1 MDFRLVQDAERQ
13 MLRDG
18 KSAASIDEM
27 KTAYRQQVFNTGGYS
42 QTAGLGSFA
51 SGGEAYGPPP
61 VSGPVP
67 QGINKNI
74 GFAEGGAAMR
84 GIGTLNDTARNM
96 TRGPRGIGAYQQYA
110 DGGPVSGI
118 PRYAELMNEPH
129 MLAYINPQEE
139 QMLRDAGGAGIPGP
153 DGVPVYG
160 FWSDNF
166 GGGNS
171 FRESVANTFTPG
183 DGASYVGGQLVDDNT
198 GSSIS
203 AGGYTSTG
211 NPISGS
217 ANNSA
222 NDNAA
227 KAAQVQ
233 AQIQDAQVQAAIQ
246 AASQAQAAEQARI
259 QEQAQAAEQARIQ
272 EQAVETASQS
282 QTAQNSLK
290 GSGIVNNSLRPRL
303 RPIDR
308 TGIAGLYDDAKGA
321 FKSFLP
327 TRILGGIANDVTMG
341 FRAGFGNSESQ
352 RAKLMAAT
360 DSEGNPLY
368 SPFEVDEYLAVTEET
383 RARQQQETMNNN
395 DSNSGNAIYD
405 GGIQPLAFAQG
416 ESGAVDGTPIKYASD
431 FLDPNR
437 IIVPDPVY
445 LPVGLAEGGPVY
457 MNEGGMA
464 QGLESSIGMG
474 FPGGPPMAGVQQSY
488 REGSFNDQVGDLM
501 RRQDLGHQPLQQYG
515 QYLGQKYGG
524 PPTDFAQKRDQFLQE
539 VSQKEQQTFQEDG
552 PMGLNSSYS
561 PETNYPSYLQDLMGG
576 GPQPLSSGAP
586 LSGFQMEAALNSTA
600 PMMQLFADGG
610 PVYMNEGGVSDKV
623 AARRASTEDLDNL
636 AVMVQKNYGFNP
648 VDVALK
654 QGIDPELALR
664 VMYEESKGEQSAGS
678 GAGARGLMQLMPDTA
693 KELGVD
699 INDALQNY
707 TGGLRYL
714 KKMTDQFGLEVGLA
728 AYNAGPGNVAKYDGV
743 PPFEETQN
751 YLRIIAEPFTGASVE
766 GLINTG
772 AENYL
777 MDQPVMSQADVELGR
792 NIRPQLRPEVFSMD
806 FAPQGMAIR
815 PQLRPEM
822 MGPEQEAQGIEAF
835 LPREKMAEKYSMENM
850 AQLLGLNTVAPPEQG
865 GIASMS
871 ASR

>member
-18 KSAASIDEM
+18 KSAASIDGM

-160 FWSDNF
+160 FWSNTF

-171 FRESVANTFTPG
+171 FRESAANTFTPG
-183 DGASYVGGQLVDDNT
+183 DGASYVKGQLVDDNT
-198 GSSIS
+198 GASIS

-321 FKSFLP
+321 FKNFLP

-341 FRAGFGNSESQ
+341 FRAGFGDAESQ

-395 DSNSGNAIYD
+395 DSNNDSNSGNAIYD

-431 FLDPNR
+431 FLNPANR
-437 IIVPDPVY
+437 IIVPAPEY
-445 LPVGLAEGGPVY
+445 LPVGFAE
-457 MNEGGMA
+457 
-464 QGLESSIGMG
+464 
-474 FPGGPPMAGVQQSY
+474 
-488 REGSFNDQVGDLM
+488 
-501 RRQDLGHQPLQQYG
+501 
-515 QYLGQKYGG
+515 
-524 PPTDFAQKRDQFLQE
+524 
-539 VSQKEQQTFQEDG
+539 
-552 PMGLNSSYS
+552 
-561 PETNYPSYLQDLMGG
+561 
-576 GPQPLSSGAP
+576 
-586 LSGFQMEAALNSTA
+586 
-600 PMMQLFADGG
+600 GG

>member
-18 KSAASIDEM
+18 KSAASIDQM
-27 KTAYRQQVFNTGGYS
+27 KTAYRQQVFNPDGYS
-42 QTAGLGSFA
+42 RTAGLGSFA

-67 QGINKNI
+67 QGIKKNI
-74 GFAEGGAAMR
+74 GMADGGEIMR

-171 FRESVANTFTPG
+171 FRESVANVFTPN
-183 DGASYVGGQLVDDNT
+183 DGAVYSGGQLVDQSS
-198 GSSIS
+198 GASIS
-203 AGGYTSTG
+203 PGGQSSSGRT
-211 NPISGS
+211 ISGS

-222 NDNAA
+222 NDDAA
-227 KAAQVQ
+227 RAAQAQ
-233 AQIQDAQVQAAIQ
+233 AQIQQAQVQAAIQ
-246 AASQAQAAEQARI
+246 AANQATAAENARILEAQQAQQAQAIES
-259 QEQAQAAEQARIQ
+259 
-272 EQAVETASQS
+272 ASQS
-282 QTAQNSLK
+282 QTAQGSLK
-290 GSGIVNNSLRPRL
+290 GSGIANNSLSSYRPVA
-303 RPIDR
+303 RPTER

-321 FKSFLP
+321 LSTFLP

-341 FRAGFGNSESQ
+341 FRAGFGDAESQ
-352 RAKLMAAT
+352 RAKLMSAT

-383 RARQQQETMNNN
+383 RARQQQDAMNNN
-395 DSNSGNAIYD
+395 DSNNGNAIY
-405 GGIQPLAFAQG
+405 GEGFQQPVAFEQG
-416 ESGAVDGTPIKYASD
+416 AIGAVDGPPIKYASD
-431 FLDPNR
+431 FFGGER
-437 IIVPDPVY
+437 ILVPDTRY
-445 LPVGLAEGGPVY
+445 LPVGLAEGGIVNVSGLQQAGQPLAPNEVMPAMGGNNYSPAIPVAENNP
-457 MNEGGMA
+457 MRN
-464 QGLESSIGMG
+464 I
-474 FPGGPPMAGVQQSY
+474 MAGQA
-488 REGSFNDQVGDLM
+488 GSFMNQN
-501 RRQDLGHQPLQQYG
+501 PLQQYG
-515 QYLGQKYGG
+515 GYLEQQYGDAGFDQK
-524 PPTDFAQKRDQFLQE
+524 KSQFLQE
-539 VSQKEQQTFQEDG
+539 VLQKEQQTFG
-552 PMGLNSSYS
+552 GGLAN
-561 PETNYPSYLQDLMGG
+561 LMGG
-576 GPQPLSSGAP
+576 GPQPTDFSYFSDSQVVQPEHLT
-586 LSGFQMEAALNSTA
+586 M
-600 PMMQLFADGG
+600 FADGG

-664 VMYEESKGEQSAGS
+664 VMYEESKGKQSAGS
-678 GAGARGLMQLMPDTA
+678 GAGARGLMQLMPETA

-714 KKMTDQFGLEVGLA
+714 KKMTDRFGLEVGLA

-751 YLRIIAEPFTGASVE
+751 YIRIIAEPFTGDSVE

-772 AENYL
+772 AENFL
-777 MDQPVMSQADVELGR
+777 MNQPVMSQADVDLGR
-792 NIRPQLRPEVFSMD
+792 NIRPKLPSMD
-806 FAPQGMAIR
+806 FAPQGEAIR

-822 MGPEQEAQGIEAF
+822 MGPELEAQGIEAF
-835 LPREKMAEKYSMENM
+835 LPRENMAEKYSMENM

-865 GIASMS
+865 GIA
-871 ASR
+871 AI